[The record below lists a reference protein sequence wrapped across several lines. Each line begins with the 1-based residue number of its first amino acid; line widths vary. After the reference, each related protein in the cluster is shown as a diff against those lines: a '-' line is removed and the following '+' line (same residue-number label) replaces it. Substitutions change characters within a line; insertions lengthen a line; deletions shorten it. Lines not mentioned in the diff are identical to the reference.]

1 MARNFPRRGR
11 PRPLLV
17 VDGDSFAHRA
27 YHALPKSLRMK
38 DGVAAGAIIGFANS
52 MLRLHAAAEPRAVV
66 VGWDTLNEPTY
77 RHAALPAYQSGREF
91 DQELLD
97 QLDMLPEF
105 VIACGFVSAK
115 AAGYEADD
123 FLAAAVKREERR
135 KGLSVVASGDR
146 DAFQLVSERTTVVF
160 PVRGGTFDLITPEEV
175 RKRYGVEPQQVP
187 DFVALRGDPS
197 DRIPGARGV
206 GAAGAALVLRK
217 FGTLEGAL
225 AAGQFKEQARELR
238 LYKQIATMDAA
249 ARLPVLKDQTPT
261 WTRVAALMRDWKLDK
276 LAERFE
282 QLADAAVKPRGPSGR
297 ARRGPAKNRAAK
309 PR

>member
-1 MARNFPRRGR
+1 
-11 PRPLLV
+11 
-17 VDGDSFAHRA
+17 
-27 YHALPKSLRMK
+27 
-38 DGVAAGAIIGFANS
+38 
-52 MLRLHAAAEPRAVV
+52 
-66 VGWDTLNEPTY
+66 
-77 RHAALPAYQSGREF
+77 
-91 DQELLD
+91 LD
-97 QLDMLPEF
+97 VLPEL
-105 VIACGFVSAK
+105 VTACGFVSAK

-123 FLAAAVKREERR
+123 FLAAAVRREERR

-146 DAFQLVSERTTVVF
+146 DTFQLVSERTTVVF
-160 PVRGGTFDLITPEEV
+160 PVRGGTFDLITPDEV

-238 LYKQIATMDAA
+238 LYKQIATMDATA
-249 ARLPVLKDQTPT
+249 PLPVLKDQTSN
-261 WTRVAALMRDWKLDK
+261 WTKAAALMRDWKLDK

-282 QLADAAVKPRGPSGR
+282 QLTDAAHAVKPRGPSSR
-297 ARRGPAKNRAAK
+297 ARRPAKSRAAK